1 MVSLY
6 KHLRDVW
13 QHPEKYNMT
22 YFIMQRMT
30 RWRRGPTVVRIV
42 RPTRLD
48 RARELGYKA
57 KQGIILV
64 RVKVRRGSLRRK
76 RPKLGRRQKKM
87 GFKKLTP
94 RLNLRVIAEMRAA
107 KKYPNLEVLNSYFVG
122 KDGKYKYYE
131 VILVDP
137 HHPVIKNDPNYNW
150 ISSNKHKGRVFRG
163 LTSAGKRARGLRK
176 KGKGAEKI
184 RPSARKYRRGL

>member
-6 KHLRDVW
+6 KHLHDVW
-13 QHPEKYNMT
+13 KNPEKYNMT
-22 YFIMQRMT
+22 QYIKQRMT
-30 RWRRGPTVVRIV
+30 KWRRGPTVVRVV

-48 RARELGYKA
+48 RARSLGYKA
-57 KQGIILV
+57 KQGIIVV

-76 RPKLGRRQKKM
+76 RPILGRRQKRM

-94 RLNLRVIAEMRAA
+94 RQNLRWIAEMRGI

-131 VILVDP
+131 IIMVDP
-137 HHPVIKNDPNYNW
+137 HHPAIKNDSHYNW
-150 ISSNKHKGRVFRG
+150 ICSNKNKGRVFRG
-163 LTSAGKRARGLRK
+163 LTSAGKKARGMRK